1 MSNKRKC
8 IMAVKSIKNKALKK
22 FFYEGDDSKIN
33 PDHVESIREI
43 LTALN
48 ASHAT
53 KDIKNSFKSFDKK
66 KGSGKGTYS
75 INVNG
80 NWRVTFQIEDDGVT
94 LVDYL
99 DYHGKQIRSK

>member
-1 MSNKRKC
+1 
-8 IMAVKSIKNKALKK
+8 MAVKNIKNKALKK
-22 FFYEGDDSKIN
+22 FFYEGDESKIN
-33 PDHVESIREI
+33 PDHIESIRDI
-43 LTALN
+43 LISLH

-53 KDIKNSFKSFDKK
+53 RDIKNSFNSFSKK
-66 KGSGKGTYS
+66 KGSGEGTYS

-80 NWRVTFQIEDDGVT
+80 NWRITFQIEDDGVI